1 MMRFFILFFPAKC
14 GQECGQI
21 TGIFIL
27 LKHDFNGGKRK
38 SVYGKTEQEA
48 KRKRRE
54 WKKNVNSSAVLGNDR
69 ITVGQPMKRYQK
81 ILVRQTE
88 PGYKAKQG
96 RAQGET
102 GPGARRNRARAQ
114 GTTGPGARHNRAGY
128 KAKQGPGA
136 RQNRAGYKAKQNP
149 GARRNRA
156 RVEGETGPDA
166 DTGITGKDP
175 LRRKAAKNAAESLF
189 PLFGGNFPVLLNTE
203 LKTGI
208 LTGLRRSRGD
218 YDIPLSKAT
227 TEKRPA
233 GIDRALFC

>member
-88 PGYKAKQG
+88 PRYKAKQG
-96 RAQGET
+96 RAQGKA
-102 GPGARRNRARAQ
+102 GPGARQNRAGYKAKQ
-114 GTTGPGARHNRAGY
+114 GPGARQSRAGY

-136 RQNRAGYKAKQNP
+136 RQNRAGRKAKQGRMQTP
-149 GARRNRA
+149 GLQAKI
-156 RVEGETGPDA
+156 PFD
-166 DTGITGKDP
+166 GKRPKMP
-175 LRRKAAKNAAESLF
+175 LKAFF
-189 PLFGGNFPVLLNTE
+189 PYLGLTFPVLLNTE

>member
-81 ILVRQTE
+81 ILVR
-88 PGYKAKQG
+88 
-96 RAQGET
+96 
-102 GPGARRNRARAQ
+102 RNRARMQ
-114 GTTGPGARHNRAGY
+114 G
-128 KAKQGPGA
+128 K
-136 RQNRAGYKAKQNP
+136 
-149 GARRNRA
+149 
-156 RVEGETGPDA
+156 TGPDA

-189 PLFGGNFPVLLNTE
+189 PYLRVTFPVLLNTE

-208 LTGLRRSRGD
+208 LPGLRRSRGD
-218 YDIPLSKAT
+218 YDIPLSKVT

>member
-1 MMRFFILFFPAKC
+1 M
-14 GQECGQI
+14 
-21 TGIFIL
+21 

-88 PGYKAKQG
+88 PGYKARQG
-96 RAQGET
+96 RAQGKT
-102 GPGARRNRARAQ
+102 GPGTRQ
-114 GTTGPGARHNRAGY
+114 NRAGY
-128 KAKQGPGA
+128 KAKQGPGT
-136 RQNRAGYKAKQNP
+136 
-149 GARRNRA
+149 RRNRA
-156 RVEGETGPDA
+156 RVQGKTGPMQGKTGPDA

-189 PLFGGNFPVLLNTE
+189 PLFGVNFPVLLNTE

>member
-1 MMRFFILFFPAKC
+1 M
-14 GQECGQI
+14 
-21 TGIFIL
+21 

-102 GPGARRNRARAQ
+102 EPR
-114 GTTGPGARHNRAGY
+114 Y
-128 KAKQGPGA
+128 KAKQSWAQGETEPRYKAKQGRAQGKAGPGA

-189 PLFGGNFPVLLNTE
+189 PLFGGNFPCTAQ
-203 LKTGI
+203 
-208 LTGLRRSRGD
+208 
-218 YDIPLSKAT
+218 Y
-227 TEKRPA
+227 
-233 GIDRALFC
+233 RA

>member
-1 MMRFFILFFPAKC
+1 MFCRNPIFQDQIFTNDALFYPLFPAKC

-81 ILVRQTE
+81 ILVRRNRAGRKAKRGRAQGKTG
-88 PGYKAKQG
+88 PGARQSRAGRKAKQG
-96 RAQGET
+96 RAQG
-102 GPGARRNRARAQ
+102 
-114 GTTGPGARHNRAGY
+114 
-128 KAKQGPGA
+128 K
-136 RQNRAGYKAKQNP
+136 
-149 GARRNRA
+149 
-156 RVEGETGPDA
+156 TGPDA

-175 LRRKAAKNAAESLF
+175 LRRKTAKNAAESLF
-189 PLFGGNFPVLLNTE
+189 PYLMVLSC
-203 LKTGI
+203 I
-208 LTGLRRSRGD
+208 AQ
-218 YDIPLSKAT
+218 Y
-227 TEKRPA
+227 
-233 GIDRALFC
+233 RA

>member
-1 MMRFFILFFPAKC
+1 M
-14 GQECGQI
+14 
-21 TGIFIL
+21 
-27 LKHDFNGGKRK
+27 
-38 SVYGKTEQEA
+38 KT
-48 KRKRRE
+48 
-54 WKKNVNSSAVLGNDR
+54 V
-69 ITVGQPMKRYQK
+69 
-81 ILVRQTE
+81 
-88 PGYKAKQG
+88 QG
-96 RAQGET
+96 STRNRTRAQ
-102 GPGARRNRARAQ
+102 
-114 GTTGPGARHNRAGY
+114 
-128 KAKQGPGA
+128 
-136 RQNRAGYKAKQNP
+136 
-149 GARRNRA
+149 
-156 RVEGETGPDA
+156 GETGPDA

>member
-88 PGYKAKQG
+88 PRYKAKQSWAQGETEPRYKAKQGRVQGKAGPGRKAKQGRVQGETGPGRKAKQG
-96 RAQGET
+96 RAQ
-102 GPGARRNRARAQ
+102 
-114 GTTGPGARHNRAGY
+114 
-128 KAKQGPGA
+128 
-136 RQNRAGYKAKQNP
+136 
-149 GARRNRA
+149 
-156 RVEGETGPDA
+156 GETGPDA

-189 PLFGGNFPVLLNTE
+189 PLFGANFPCAAQ
-203 LKTGI
+203 
-208 LTGLRRSRGD
+208 
-218 YDIPLSKAT
+218 Y
-227 TEKRPA
+227 
-233 GIDRALFC
+233 RA

>member
-102 GPGARRNRARAQ
+102 GPGRKAKQ
-114 GTTGPGARHNRAGY
+114 GRVQGETEPGR
-128 KAKQGPGA
+128 KAKQGPG
-136 RQNRAGYKAKQNP
+136 R
-149 GARRNRA
+149 RRNRA
-156 RVEGETGPDA
+156 GCRHRDYRQRSPST
-166 DTGITGKDP
+166 
-175 LRRKAAKNAAESLF
+175 ES
-189 PLFGGNFPVLLNTE
+189 GQ
-203 LKTGI
+203 KC
-208 LTGLRRSRGD
+208 R
-218 YDIPLSKAT
+218 
-227 TEKRPA
+227 
-233 GIDRALFC
+233 

>member
-1 MMRFFILFFPAKC
+1 MRFFILFFPAKC

-81 ILVRQTE
+81 ILVRQNRTGCRHRDYRQRSPSTE
-88 PGYKAKQG
+88 NSQKCRWKPF
-96 RAQGET
+96 
-102 GPGARRNRARAQ
+102 
-114 GTTGPGARHNRAGY
+114 
-128 KAKQGPGA
+128 
-136 RQNRAGYKAKQNP
+136 
-149 GARRNRA
+149 
-156 RVEGETGPDA
+156 
-166 DTGITGKDP
+166 
-175 LRRKAAKNAAESLF
+175 SLF
-189 PLFGGNFPVLLNTE
+189 EGNFPVLLNTE

-208 LTGLRRSRGD
+208 LPGLRRSRGD

-233 GIDRALFC
+233 GIDRALFCWTEGIMKAITHSRFRYRFRRLR

>member
-1 MMRFFILFFPAKC
+1 M
-14 GQECGQI
+14 
-21 TGIFIL
+21 

-96 RAQGET
+96 RAQGKT
-102 GPGARRNRARAQ
+102 GPGTRQ
-114 GTTGPGARHNRAGY
+114 NRAGY
-128 KAKQGPGA
+128 KAKQGPGT
-136 RQNRAGYKAKQNP
+136 
-149 GARRNRA
+149 RRNRA
-156 RVEGETGPDA
+156 RVQGKTGPMQGKTGPDA

-189 PLFGGNFPVLLNTE
+189 PLFGVNFPVLLNTE

>member
-81 ILVRQTE
+81 ILVRRNRT
-88 PGYKAKQG
+88 
-96 RAQGET
+96 RAQG
-102 GPGARRNRARAQ
+102 
-114 GTTGPGARHNRAGY
+114 
-128 KAKQGPGA
+128 KAGPGA
-136 RQNRAGYKAKQNP
+136 RQNRAGYKANRARVQGKQNPGTRRNRTQVQGETGPGTRRNRAGRKAKQGRAQGKAGP

-156 RVEGETGPDA
+156 GCRHRDYRQRSPST
-166 DTGITGKDP
+166 
-175 LRRKAAKNAAESLF
+175 ES
-189 PLFGGNFPVLLNTE
+189 G
-203 LKTGI
+203 
-208 LTGLRRSRGD
+208 
-218 YDIPLSKAT
+218 
-227 TEKRPA
+227 
-233 GIDRALFC
+233 

>member
-88 PGYKAKQG
+88 PGYKARQG
-96 RAQGET
+96 RAQGKT
-102 GPGARRNRARAQ
+102 GPG
-114 GTTGPGARHNRAGY
+114 T
-128 KAKQGPGA
+128 
-136 RQNRAGYKAKQNP
+136 RQS
-149 GARRNRA
+149 RA
-156 RVEGETGPDA
+156 RVQGKTGPMQGKTGPDA

-189 PLFGGNFPVLLNTE
+189 PLFGVNFPVLLNTE

>member
-1 MMRFFILFFPAKC
+1 
-14 GQECGQI
+14 
-21 TGIFIL
+21 
-27 LKHDFNGGKRK
+27 
-38 SVYGKTEQEA
+38 
-48 KRKRRE
+48 
-54 WKKNVNSSAVLGNDR
+54 
-69 ITVGQPMKRYQK
+69 MKRYQK
-81 ILVRQTE
+81 ILVRQNRA
-88 PGYKAKQG
+88 GYKAKQG
-96 RAQGET
+96 RVQGKT
-102 GPGARRNRARAQ
+102 GPGARQ
-114 GTTGPGARHNRAGY
+114 NRAGY

-136 RQNRAGYKAKQNP
+136 RQNSAGYKAKQNP

-175 LRRKAAKNAAESLF
+175 LRRKTAKNAAESLF
-189 PLFGGNFPVLLNTE
+189 SYLGVTFPVLLNTE

-208 LTGLRRSRGD
+208 LTGLRRSRGY

>member
-96 RAQGET
+96 RAQG
-102 GPGARRNRARAQ
+102 
-114 GTTGPGARHNRAGY
+114 
-128 KAKQGPGA
+128 KQNPGA
-136 RQNRAGYKAKQNP
+136 RQNRARAQGETGPGYKAKQNP
-149 GARRNRA
+149 GTRRNRA
-156 RVEGETGPDA
+156 RVQGETGP
-166 DTGITGKDP
+166 GY
-175 LRRKAAKNAAESLF
+175 KAKQGRMQTPGLQAK
-189 PLFGGNFPVLLNTE
+189 
-203 LKTGI
+203 
-208 LTGLRRSRGD
+208 
-218 YDIPLSKAT
+218 IPFDG
-227 TEKRPA
+227 KRPKMPLKA
-233 GIDRALFC
+233 FFLI

>member
-1 MMRFFILFFPAKC
+1 M
-14 GQECGQI
+14 
-21 TGIFIL
+21 

-81 ILVRQTE
+81 ILVRQTGPGTRRNRTRAQGETE
-88 PGYKAKQG
+88 PRYKAKQG
-96 RAQGET
+96 RMQG
-102 GPGARRNRARAQ
+102 
-114 GTTGPGARHNRAGY
+114 
-128 KAKQGPGA
+128 K
-136 RQNRAGYKAKQNP
+136 
-149 GARRNRA
+149 
-156 RVEGETGPDA
+156 TGPDA

-189 PLFGGNFPVLLNTE
+189 PLFGVLSPALLNTE

>member
-96 RAQGET
+96 RAQGKT
-102 GPGARRNRARAQ
+102 GPG
-114 GTTGPGARHNRAGY
+114 T
-128 KAKQGPGA
+128 
-136 RQNRAGYKAKQNP
+136 RQNRAGYKAKQ
-149 GARRNRA
+149 G
-156 RVEGETGPDA
+156 RVQGETGPGTRRNRTRVQGE
-166 DTGITGKDP
+166 TGPGC
-175 LRRKAAKNAAESLF
+175 KAKQDRMQTPGLQAK
-189 PLFGGNFPVLLNTE
+189 
-203 LKTGI
+203 
-208 LTGLRRSRGD
+208 
-218 YDIPLSKAT
+218 IPFDG
-227 TEKRPA
+227 KRPKMPLKA
-233 GIDRALFC
+233 FFPYLG

>member
-81 ILVRQTE
+81 ILVRRNRA
-88 PGYKAKQG
+88 GRKAKRG
-96 RAQGET
+96 RAQG
-102 GPGARRNRARAQ
+102 
-114 GTTGPGARHNRAGY
+114 
-128 KAKQGPGA
+128 KSGPGA
-136 RQNRAGYKAKQNP
+136 RQSRAG
-149 GARRNRA
+149 
-156 RVEGETGPDA
+156 
-166 DTGITGKDP
+166 
-175 LRRKAAKNAAESLF
+175 RKANQGQKQTTALQAA
-189 PLFGGNFPVLLNTE
+189 
-203 LKTGI
+203 
-208 LTGLRRSRGD
+208 
-218 YDIPLSKAT
+218 IPFDG
-227 TEKRPA
+227 KRPKMPLKA
-233 GIDRALFC
+233 FFLI

>member
-1 MMRFFILFFPAKC
+1 MRFFILFFPAKC

-96 RAQGET
+96 RAQGKT
-102 GPGARRNRARAQ
+102 GPG
-114 GTTGPGARHNRAGY
+114 T
-128 KAKQGPGA
+128 
-136 RQNRAGYKAKQNP
+136 RQNRARMQGK
-149 GARRNRA
+149 
-156 RVEGETGPDA
+156 TGPDA

-218 YDIPLSKAT
+218 YDIPLSKVT
-227 TEKRPA
+227 PEKRPA